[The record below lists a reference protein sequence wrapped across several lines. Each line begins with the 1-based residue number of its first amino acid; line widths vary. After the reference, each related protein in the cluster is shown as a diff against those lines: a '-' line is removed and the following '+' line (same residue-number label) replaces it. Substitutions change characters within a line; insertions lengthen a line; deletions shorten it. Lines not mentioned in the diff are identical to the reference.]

1 MDFSKH
7 CSAAASIEVKNF
19 NSPVAASCEDDVCR
33 SQSRVL
39 SAVSPKSTRMDLHKT
54 QEWTKEL
61 LKFQR
66 KYSAQLYHTRLP
78 ARAGAEE
85 AAELTGSG
93 RAHGTR
99 QSGDAP
105 Q

>member
-19 NSPVAASCEDDVCR
+19 HSPVPASCEDDVCR
-33 SQSRVL
+33 NQSRVL
-39 SAVSPKSTRMDLHKT
+39 SAVSPMSTHMDLHKS
-54 QEWTKEL
+54 QEWTKEF

-66 KYSAQLYHTRLP
+66 KYSAHLPQLP
-78 ARAGAEE
+78 PSRAGAEE

-99 QSGDAP
+99 QSGDAH